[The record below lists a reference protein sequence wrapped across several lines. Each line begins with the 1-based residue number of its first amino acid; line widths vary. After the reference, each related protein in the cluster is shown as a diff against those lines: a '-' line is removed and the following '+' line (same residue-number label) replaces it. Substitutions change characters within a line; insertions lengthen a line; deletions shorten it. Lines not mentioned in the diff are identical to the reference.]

1 MKYGKKIVSMLMIV
15 LMAASVMTGCGGK
28 NTASEET
35 DSTSNSEYKVC
46 MVTDAGDIT
55 DQSFNQTT
63 YEACRDYCKANHIP
77 FTYKKPD
84 GDTDYARTAMIDVA
98 VAEGYN
104 ILVLPGYV
112 FAQAVVDTS
121 FKYPDIKFIVLD
133 MSAGDIGAAA
143 VGNAYYDNPDA
154 YNVADYYNTGNTYLA
169 IYQEAIPGYLAG
181 YTAVKLGY
189 RHLGF
194 LGGQAVPGVMRYGYG
209 YVQGINAAAE
219 EMDITDEVTIEYAYG
234 GQFYGSTEITAA
246 MDTWYSNGTEIV
258 FACGGGIF
266 TSAAEAAAKVGGKII
281 GVDSDQSPT
290 IDAYGEGMTVT
301 SAMKSLTATVN
312 SMLDSIIFDGT
323 WSEHVGK
330 VENLG
335 LVSKDDMSLN
345 YVGLPEDT
353 TQWNENFG
361 LDDYKQLVADIYDG
375 KVQVDNS
382 IDEMPKV
389 SVTLNVRQGTIK

>member
-1 MKYGKKIVSMLMIV
+1 MKRLKKAVSLLLIVAMMIP
-15 LMAASVMTGCGGK
+15 VMTGCGKKTTTTNKKGK
-28 NTASEET
+28 SK
-35 DSTSNSEYKVC
+35 YKVC
-46 MVTDAGDIT
+46 MITDAGDIT

-63 YEACRDYCKANHIP
+63 YEACRDYCKENNIE

-84 GDTDYARTAMIDVA
+84 GDTDYARTAMVDVA

-104 ILVLPGYV
+104 VIVMPGYV
-112 FAQAVVDTS
+112 FAQTVVDTT

-133 MSAGDIGAAA
+133 MSASDIGAAA
-143 VGNAYYDNPDA
+143 VGNDYYANPDK
-154 YNVADYYNTGNTYLA
+154 YDISKYYNTKNTYLA

-209 YVQGINAAAE
+209 YIQGVNAAAK
-219 EMDITDEVTIEYAYG
+219 EMGITDKVTLEYAYG

-246 MDTWYSNGTEIV
+246 MDTWYSNGTEVV

-266 TSAAEAAAKVGGKII
+266 TSAAEAAAKTGGKII
-281 GVDSDQSPT
+281 GVDSDQSPI
-290 IDAYGEGMTVT
+290 IDAYGKGMTIT

-312 SMLDSIIFDGT
+312 STLDSIIFDGT
-323 WSEHVGK
+323 WNKHVGK

-335 LVSKDDMSLN
+335 LISKDDMSLN

-353 TQWNENFG
+353 TQWNKNFG
-361 LDDYKQLVADIYDG
+361 IKDYKKLVADIFDG
-375 KVQVDNS
+375 KIKVSNDTDQL
-382 IDEMPKV
+382 PKV
-389 SVTLNVRQGTIK
+389 SIKLNVRQGTIK

>member
-1 MKYGKKIVSMLMIV
+1 MTKLKRLLSLIVVVSMTIML
-15 LMAASVMTGCGGK
+15 AAGCGDR
-28 NTASEET
+28 TATTENKGS
-35 DSTSNSEYKVC
+35 SPYRVC

-63 YEACRDYCKANHIP
+63 YEACRDYCKEHDID

-84 GDTDYARTAMIDVA
+84 GDTDYARTAMVDVA

-104 ILVLPGYV
+104 IIVLPGYV
-112 FAQAVVDTS
+112 FAQTVVDVT

-133 MSAGDIGAAA
+133 MSASDIGAAA
-143 VGNAYYDNPDA
+143 VGNAYYDDPDA
-154 YNVADYYNTGNTYLA
+154 YDVSDYYNTENTYLA

-181 YTAVKLGY
+181 YTAVQLGY

-209 YVQGINAAAE
+209 YVQGIDAAAKE
-219 EMDITDEVTIEYAYG
+219 LGIVDDVTIEYAYG

-246 MDTWYSNGTEIV
+246 MDTWFNNGVEVV

-266 TSAAEAAAKVGGKII
+266 TSAAEAAAKVDGKII
-281 GVDSDQSPT
+281 GVDSDQSPI
-290 IDAYGEGMTVT
+290 IDAYGEGMTIT

-312 SMLDSIIFDGT
+312 AMLDSIIYDNT

-335 LVSKDDMSLN
+335 LVSKDDTALN

-353 TQWNENFG
+353 TQWNENFTVE
-361 LDDYKQLVADIYDG
+361 DYRQLVADIFDG
-375 KVQVDNS
+375 KVEVDNS
-382 IDEMPKV
+382 IDQMPET
-389 SVTLNVRQGTIK
+389 SVKMNVRQGTIK

>member
-1 MKYGKKIVSMLMIV
+1 MKRLKKAVSLLLIVAMMIP
-15 LMAASVMTGCGGK
+15 VMTGCGKKTTTTNKKG
-28 NTASEET
+28 
-35 DSTSNSEYKVC
+35 NSKYKVC
-46 MVTDAGDIT
+46 MITDAGDIT

-63 YEACRDYCKANHIP
+63 YEACRDYCKKNNIE

-84 GDTDYARTAMIDVA
+84 GDTDYARTAMVDVA

-104 ILVLPGYV
+104 VLVMPGYV
-112 FAQAVVDTS
+112 FAQTIVDTT

-133 MSAGDIGAAA
+133 MSASDIGAAA
-143 VGNAYYDNPDA
+143 VGNDYYANPDK
-154 YNVADYYNTGNTYLA
+154 YDVSKYYNTKNTYLA

-209 YVQGINAAAE
+209 YIQGVNAAAK
-219 EMDITDEVTIEYAYG
+219 EMGITDKVTLEYAYG

-246 MDTWYSNGTEIV
+246 MDTWYNNGTEVV

-266 TSAAEAAAKVGGKII
+266 TSAAEAAAKTGGKII
-281 GVDSDQSPT
+281 GVDSDQSPI
-290 IDAYGEGMTVT
+290 IDAYGKGMTIT

-312 SMLDSIIFDGT
+312 STLDSIIFDGT
-323 WSEHVGK
+323 WNKHVGK

-335 LVSKDDMSLN
+335 LISKDDMSLN

-353 TQWNENFG
+353 TQWNKNFG
-361 LDDYKQLVADIYDG
+361 LKDYKKLVADIYDG
-375 KVQVDNS
+375 KVKVSNETDKL
-382 IDEMPKV
+382 PKV
-389 SVTLNVRQGTIK
+389 SIKLNVRQGTIK

>member
-1 MKYGKKIVSMLMIV
+1 MSNGGEEGCKNVKRGVAL
-15 LMAASVMTGCGGK
+15 LLAASMMTFLLAGCGSNQVTTE
-28 NTASEET
+28 NTGSS
-35 DSTSNSEYKVC
+35 DYRVC
-46 MVTDAGDIT
+46 MITDAGDIT

-63 YEACRDYCKANHIP
+63 YEASRDYCKAHDID

-84 GDTDYARTAMIDVA
+84 GDTDYARTAMVDVA

-104 ILVLPGYV
+104 IIVMPGYV
-112 FAQAVVDTS
+112 FAQTVVDTT
-121 FKYPDIKFIVLD
+121 FKSPDIKFIVLD

-143 VGNAYYDNPDA
+143 VGNAYYDDPDA

-209 YVQGINAAAE
+209 YVQGIDAAAK
-219 EMDITDEVTIEYAYG
+219 EMGITDDVTIEYAYG

-246 MDTWYSNGTEIV
+246 MDTWYNNGTEVV

-266 TSAAEAAAKVGGKII
+266 TSAAEAAAKVGGKVI
-281 GVDSDQSPT
+281 GVDSDQSPI
-290 IDAYGEGMTVT
+290 IDAYGAGMTVT

-312 SMLDSIIFDGT
+312 STLDSIIYDGT
-323 WSEHVGK
+323 WADHVGK

-335 LVSKDDMSLN
+335 LVSKDDMSQN

-353 TQWNENFG
+353 TQ
-361 LDDYKQLVADIYDG
+361 LVLAVSSKKSRVPKAEGIPYDKG
-375 KVQVDNS
+375 Q
-382 IDEMPKV
+382 
-389 SVTLNVRQGTIK
+389 R

>member
-1 MKYGKKIVSMLMIV
+1 MKRLKKAVSLLLIVAMMIP
-15 LMAASVMTGCGGK
+15 VMTGCGKKTTTTNKKGK
-28 NTASEET
+28 SK
-35 DSTSNSEYKVC
+35 YKVC
-46 MVTDAGDIT
+46 MITDAGDIT

-63 YEACRDYCKANHIP
+63 YEACRDYCKENNIE

-84 GDTDYARTAMIDVA
+84 GDTDYARTAMVDVA

-104 ILVLPGYV
+104 VIVMPGYV
-112 FAQAVVDTS
+112 FAQTVVDTT

-133 MSAGDIGAAA
+133 MSASDIGAAA
-143 VGNAYYDNPDA
+143 VGNDYYANPDK
-154 YNVADYYNTGNTYLA
+154 YDVSKYYNTKNTYLA

-209 YVQGINAAAE
+209 YIQGVNAAAK
-219 EMDITDEVTIEYAYG
+219 EMGITDKVTLEYAYG

-246 MDTWYSNGTEIV
+246 MDTWYSNGTEVV

-266 TSAAEAAAKVGGKII
+266 TSAAEAAAKTGGKII
-281 GVDSDQSPT
+281 GVDSDQSPI
-290 IDAYGEGMTVT
+290 IDAYGKGMTIT
-301 SAMKSLTATVN
+301 SAMKSLTATIN
-312 SMLDSIIFDGT
+312 STLDSIIFDGT
-323 WSEHVGK
+323 WNKHVGK

-335 LVSKDDMSLN
+335 LISKDDMSLN

-353 TQWNENFG
+353 TQWNKNFG
-361 LDDYKQLVADIYDG
+361 IKDYKKLVADIFDG
-375 KVQVDNS
+375 KIKVSNDTDQL
-382 IDEMPKV
+382 PKV
-389 SVTLNVRQGTIK
+389 SIKLNVRQGTIK

>member
-1 MKYGKKIVSMLMIV
+1 MHKCKRAGALFLCVVM
-15 LMAASVMTGCGGK
+15 MALTLAGCGGGTAATE
-28 NTASEET
+28 NTGS
-35 DSTSNSEYKVC
+35 SPYRVC
-46 MVTDAGDIT
+46 MITDAGDIT

-63 YEACRDYCKANHIP
+63 YEACRDYCKEHDID

-84 GDTDYARTAMIDVA
+84 GDTDYARTAMVDVA

-104 ILVLPGYV
+104 ILVMPGYV
-112 FAQAVVDTS
+112 FAQTLVDTT
-121 FKYPDIKFIVLD
+121 FKYPDIKFISLD
-133 MSAGDIGAAA
+133 MSASDIGAAA
-143 VGNAYYDNPDA
+143 VGNAYYDDPDA
-154 YNVADYYNTGNTYLA
+154 YDVSDYYNTKNTYLA

-219 EMDITDEVTIEYAYG
+219 ELGIQNEVTVEYAYG

-281 GVDSDQSPT
+281 GVDSDQSPV

-312 SMLDSIIFDGT
+312 STLDSIIYDNT
-323 WSEHVGK
+323 WSERVGK
-330 VENLG
+330 VEDLG

-361 LDDYKQLVADIYDG
+361 KNDYEKLVAEIFDG
-375 KVQVDNS
+375 VITVDNS
-382 IDEMPKV
+382 IDQMPDV
-389 SVTLNVRQGTIK
+389 SVKLNVRQGTIK

>member
-1 MKYGKKIVSMLMIV
+1 MKKWQKIVPILLVVAMMALML
-15 LMAASVMTGCGGK
+15 TGCGGK
-28 NTASEET
+28 TVTTKNTGS
-35 DSTSNSEYKVC
+35 SKYRVC
-46 MVTDAGDIT
+46 MITDAGDIT

-63 YEACRDYCKANHIP
+63 YEACRDYCKSKHID

-84 GDTDYARTAMIDVA
+84 SDTDYARTAMVDVA

-104 ILVLPGYV
+104 IIVMPGYV
-112 FAQAVVDTS
+112 FAQTVIDTT

-133 MSAGDIGAAA
+133 MSASDIGAAA
-143 VGNAYYDNPDA
+143 VGNAYYKNPNA
-154 YNVADYYNTGNTYLA
+154 YDVSKYYNTKNTYLA

-209 YVQGINAAAE
+209 YIQGINAAAK
-219 EMDITDEVTIEYAYG
+219 EMGITDKVTVEYAYG

-246 MDTWYSNGTEIV
+246 MDTWYSNGTQVV

-281 GVDSDQSPT
+281 GVDSDQSPI
-290 IDAYGEGMTVT
+290 IDSYGKGMTIT

-312 SMLDSIIFDGT
+312 STLDSIIYDGT
-323 WSEHVGK
+323 WKNHVGK

-335 LVSKDDMSLN
+335 LVSKNNMSLN

-353 TQWNENFG
+353 TQWNKNFG
-361 LDDYKQLVADIYDG
+361 VKDYKKLVADIFDG
-375 KVQVDNS
+375 KIKIDNNT
-382 IDEMPKV
+382 DKMPKV
-389 SVTLNVRQGTIK
+389 SVKLNVRQGTIK

>member
-1 MKYGKKIVSMLMIV
+1 MRTCKKAVSILLIVAMMALML
-15 LMAASVMTGCGGK
+15 AGCGGNSIATE
-28 NTASEET
+28 NTGSS
-35 DSTSNSEYKVC
+35 DYRVC
-46 MVTDAGDIT
+46 MITDAGDIT

-63 YEACRDYCKANHIP
+63 YEACRDYCKANDID

-84 GDTDYARTAMIDVA
+84 GDTDYARTAMVDVA

-104 ILVLPGYV
+104 IIVMSGYI
-112 FAQAVVDTS
+112 FAQSVVDTT
-121 FKYPDIKFIVLD
+121 FKYPDVKFIVLD
-133 MSAGDIGAAA
+133 MSASDVGAAA
-143 VGNAYYDNPDA
+143 VGNAYYDDPDA
-154 YNVADYYNTGNTYLA
+154 YDVSEFYNTENTYLA

-209 YVQGINAAAE
+209 YIQGIDAAAKD
-219 EMDITDEVTIEYAYG
+219 MGITDEVTIEYAYG

-246 MDTWYSNGTEIV
+246 MDTWYNNGTEIV

-281 GVDSDQSPT
+281 GVDSDQSPI

-301 SAMKSLTATVN
+301 SAMKSLTATIN
-312 SMLDSIIFDGT
+312 ATLDSIIFDGT
-323 WSEHVGK
+323 WSEHVGQ

-353 TQWNENFG
+353 TQWNENFT
-361 LDDYKQLVADIYDG
+361 LEDYKQLVADIYDG
-375 KVQVDNS
+375 KITVNNNT
-382 IDEMPKV
+382 DEMPEV